1 MRFSAL
7 TSAPEL
13 ETERLVL
20 RGFREADLE
29 AHAAMLSDPLV
40 MEHFGGHL
48 FGREDAWRRLVGGV
62 GLWLLQ
68 GVGLLAV
75 ERKSDGKLIGHAGL
89 FDYHREMTPS
99 IEGKPELGYI
109 FAAEAHGEGFAGEA
123 CGALMDWADQ
133 HVEAPEVMAII
144 APTNTPSM
152 RLAERL
158 GFRRLPDATYRNEPT
173 SLWSRARKALPAAAA
188 TSAATSA

>member
-1 MRFSAL
+1 VRFSAL

-20 RGFREADLE
+20 RGFRESDLD

-75 ERKSDGKLIGHAGL
+75 ERKSDGRLIGHAGL

-109 FAAEAHGEGFAGEA
+109 FAAEAHGQGFAGEA
-123 CGALMDWADQ
+123 CGALMQWADEA
-133 HVEAPEVMAII
+133 VEAQEVMAII

-173 SLWSRARKALPAAAA
+173 SLWSRARRALPAAAT
-188 TSAATSA
+188 TSASATA

>member
-7 TSAPEL
+7 TSAPTV

-20 RGFREADLE
+20 RGFREDDLD
-29 AHAAMLSDPLV
+29 AHAAMLSDPVV

-62 GLWLLQ
+62 GLWQLQ
-68 GVGLLAV
+68 GVGLFAV
-75 ERKSDGKLIGHAGL
+75 ERKADSKLIGHAGL

-109 FAAEAHGEGFAGEA
+109 FAAEAHGQGFAGEA
-123 CGALMDWADQ
+123 CGALMQWADAT
-133 HVEAPEVMAII
+133 VDAPEVMAII
-144 APTNTPSM
+144 APTNGPSM

-158 GFRRLPDATYRNEPT
+158 GFQRLPDATYRNEPT
-173 SLWSRARKALPAAAA
+173 SLWRRGLPAST
-188 TSAATSA
+188 TSAASTAA

>member
-7 TSAPEL
+7 TSAPTL

-20 RGFREADLE
+20 RGFREDDLD
-29 AHAAMLSDPLV
+29 AHAAILSDPVV

-62 GLWLLQ
+62 GLWQLQ
-68 GVGLLAV
+68 GVGLFAV
-75 ERKSDGKLIGHAGL
+75 ERKADSKLIGHAGL

-109 FAAEAHGEGFAGEA
+109 FAAEAHGQGFAGEA
-123 CGALMDWADQ
+123 CGALMQWADET
-133 HVEAPEVMAII
+133 VEAPDVMAII
-144 APTNTPSM
+144 APTNAPSM
-152 RLAERL
+152 KLAERL
-158 GFRRLPDATYRNEPT
+158 GFQRLPDATYRGEPT
-173 SLWSRARKALPAAAA
+173 TLWSRALLPATATAAA
-188 TSAATSA
+188 STAA